1 VILQSWNIQAGGG
14 TRIAAIMTSISRHAA
29 DTVVL
34 GETTATRLPEL
45 SASLRKLGFTS
56 IHAPRPPERKRGIL
70 IASKRPFEVREPSAK
85 ASVETH
91 RWVEAWFPEERLG
104 LAGIYFPDTAKPIA
118 ALWPR
123 VHEAALRRRDEPFLL
138 VGDLNSGH
146 GAFDTD
152 GADLSSDPWFTAMP
166 FHGMVDLWRHKNRH
180 ARQFT
185 WYSNHRGKRRG
196 FRLDH
201 AFGTAALRRRVRRVW
216 YSHDERRA
224 GTSDHSALLV
234 SIR

>member
-1 VILQSWNIQAGGG
+1 MILQAWNIQAGGG
-14 TRIAAIMTSISRHAA
+14 TRIAAILSSIARHAA

-34 GETTATRLPEL
+34 AETTPARLDEL
-45 SASLRKLGFTS
+45 GEALRSRGFTA
-56 IHAPRPPERKRGIL
+56 IHAPRPPERKRGIM
-70 IASKRPFEVREPSAK
+70 IASKRPFEPREPSA
-85 ASVETH
+85 AGVTDTH
-91 RWVEAWFPEERLG
+91 RWVEAWFPRERIG

-123 VHEAALRRRDEPFLL
+123 VHEAALRRRDEPYLV

-146 GAFDTD
+146 GAFDTE
-152 GADLSSDPWFTAMP
+152 GGDLSSEPWFTAMP
-166 FHGMVDLWRHKNRH
+166 FHGMIDLWRHKNRD
-180 ARQFT
+180 AREFT

-201 AFGTAALRRRVRRVW
+201 AFGTTAIRRRVRKAW
-216 YSHDERRA
+216 YSHAERLAR
-224 GTSDHSALLV
+224 TSDHSALLL